1 MSLLTCQSS
10 NHVDNSNKL
19 IGIVETGANTRPV
32 FPDNFTDTIPQQT
45 TFLTGKFPGSIRN
58 IGFLDESS
66 YNTPIVVSGNGM
78 QQWSKVSEKCQAWL
92 SGIGNLFPKV
102 EFDYYHY
109 HLNNQQEK
117 CNEIIEN
124 IEKPF
129 FFVKDNYSWHLG
141 IKSAME
147 HLNIMS
153 KQERMPYQELD
164 EEKHKHVGE
173 IIEQIKQ
180 FV

>member
-1 MSLLTCQSS
+1 MAFNFLIQLLVNGLIIGLLYGVVAMSFVLIYKSSQVVNFAQGEFLL
-10 NHVDNSNKL
+10 VGAWP
-19 IGIVETGANTRPV
+19 IIIFGIVEFFILV
-32 FPDNFTDTIPQQT
+32 SCTIY
-45 TFLTGKFPGSIRN
+45 FLRKLKRTEKIS
-58 IGFLDESS
+58 L
-66 YNTPIVVSGNGM
+66 
-78 QQWSKVSEKCQAWL
+78 SEKTMHLQ
-92 SGIGNLFPKV
+92 NL
-102 EFDYYHY
+102 DG
-109 HLNNQQEK
+109 
-117 CNEIIEN
+117 NEIVEN

-173 IIEQIKQ
+173 IVEQIKK